1 MTTPPHTQAGRHL
14 RGGFAVG
21 RGGVGD
27 PDGMTT
33 PAPPATPPRRLLG
46 VLFLGTLL
54 AALDI
59 ALVGPALPALR
70 EAFALGERA
79 VSWVFTAFVLANLA
93 GLPVMAA
100 LSDRAGRRTVYL
112 ADVALFAVGT
122 VVVVLAPSFE
132 VLLAGRV
139 VQGLGASGIFPVA
152 SAVVGDTFPPEKR
165 GRAVGLLGAVFGVA
179 FLVGP
184 ALGGIVLAFASWR
197 WLFALTLPL
206 AALVFVLSART
217 IPDTR
222 AETPRPVDRAGIS
235 LLVVLLVALAFGL
248 SGLDAGDL
256 GASLAAPLVW
266 GPLALAAALLAAFVA
281 VERRAPAP
289 LVRPA
294 LVARRHVQI
303 ACALAVGAGLVEATF
318 VFLSAYAV
326 QAFGVTK
333 AEGSYLLLPL
343 VLGVAVGSPLAGR
356 LLDRVG
362 ARPVVTVGCV
372 LVAIGLA
379 VIAAGPA
386 LPVHVVGTL
395 LVGTGLAGLLGSSI
409 SYILLAEAEAEERT
423 VAQGLSTLSLSVGQL
438 VGGALVGAIA
448 ATAVA
453 PVAGY
458 RTAFALIAGVAL
470 LLALVAQGLRRTPAV
485 A

>member
-1 MTTPPHTQAGRHL
+1 M
-14 RGGFAVG
+14 
-21 RGGVGD
+21 GD
-27 PDGMTT
+27 PDGMPT
-33 PAPPATPPRRLLG
+33 PAPPPSEPAAPPRRLLG

-70 EAFALGERA
+70 EAFDLGERA
-79 VSWVFTAFVLANLA
+79 VSWTFTAFVLANLA

-122 VVVVLAPSFE
+122 VVVVLAPSFA

-179 FLVGP
+179 FLIGP
-184 ALGGIVLAFASWR
+184 ALGGVVLALASWR

-206 AALVFVLSART
+206 AAAVFVLSARVL
-217 IPDTR
+217 PDTR
-222 AETPRPVDRAGIS
+222 AATPRPVDRAGIA
-235 LLVVLLVALAFGL
+235 LLVIGLVALAFGL
-248 SGLDAGDL
+248 SGLDVGDL
-256 GASLAAPLVW
+256 GASLTGPLVW
-266 GPLALAAALLAAFVA
+266 GPLALAAASLAAFAA
-281 VERRAPAP
+281 VERRVAAP
-289 LVRPA
+289 LVRPG
-294 LVARRHVQI
+294 LVARRHVRI

-326 QAFGVTK
+326 GAFGVTK
-333 AEGSYLLLPL
+333 AQGSYLLLPL

-362 ARPVVTVGCV
+362 ARPVVTSGCV
-372 LVAIGLA
+372 LVAVGLA
-379 VIAAGPA
+379 VVATGPT

-395 LVGTGLAGLLGSSI
+395 LIGTGLAGLLGSSI
-409 SYILLAEAEAEERT
+409 SYILLAEAKAEERT
-423 VAQGLSTLSLSVGQL
+423 VAQGLSTLALSVGQL

-448 ATAVA
+448 ASAVA
-453 PVAGY
+453 PVVGY
-458 RTAFALIAGVAL
+458 RTAFALIAGVAVA
-470 LLALVAQGLRRTPAV
+470 LALVAQGLRRAPAV